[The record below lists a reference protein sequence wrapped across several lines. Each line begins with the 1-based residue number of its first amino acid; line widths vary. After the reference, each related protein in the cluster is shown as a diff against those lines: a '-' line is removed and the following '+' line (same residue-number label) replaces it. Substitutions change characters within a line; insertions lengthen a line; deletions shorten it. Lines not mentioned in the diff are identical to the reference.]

1 MALALSGR
9 TWPAPKRRWNMWMT
23 WHDLLFAH
31 WPVPVNQLR
40 ALIPPILEVDTFQG
54 QAWVG
59 VVPFGMSNVRP
70 RLLPAVRGLSR
81 FPELNVRSDVTVQG
95 KPGVW
100 FFSLDAANLLAVH
113 LARRF
118 FYLPYLHAKMSL
130 QCHGEVVQY
139 SSLRTHR
146 GAAPAQF
153 RGSYK
158 AVGPAY
164 RTTDG
169 SLDHWLTSRYCL
181 YAADRRGDVWRGEID
196 HEPWSLQPATAEIEQ
211 NSMVEPL
218 GMTMLESDP
227 ILHYVKRLDVVAWT
241 LERARQ

>member
-31 WPVPVNQLR
+31 WPVPAEQLR

-70 RLLPAVRGLSR
+70 RLLPAVPGLSR
-81 FPELNVRSDVTVQG
+81 FPELNVRSYVTVQG

-100 FFSLDAANLLAVH
+100 FFSLDAANPLAVY

-130 QCHGEVVQY
+130 QSNGEVVQY

-146 GAAPAQF
+146 GVAPAQF

-158 AVGPAY
+158 
-164 RTTDG
+164 R
-169 SLDHWLTSRYCL
+169 
-181 YAADRRGDVWRGEID
+181 
-196 HEPWSLQPATAEIEQ
+196 
-211 NSMVEPL
+211 
-218 GMTMLESDP
+218 SDQL
-227 ILHYVKRLDVVAWT
+227 I
-241 LERARQ
+241 ARPTETWIIG